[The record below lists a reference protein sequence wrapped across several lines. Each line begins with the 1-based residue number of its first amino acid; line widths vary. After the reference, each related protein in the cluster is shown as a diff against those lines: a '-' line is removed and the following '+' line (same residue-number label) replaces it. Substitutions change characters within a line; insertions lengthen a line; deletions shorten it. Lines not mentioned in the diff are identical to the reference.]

1 LIARGSTD
9 PSKKQIFMQNLHAI
23 KSAILA
29 DGKID
34 AEETAM
40 LRQIL
45 FADGKIEQAEADLLF
60 ELNNKCSVG
69 VNDPSWTELFV
80 EAISSFLLDD
90 QDSPD
95 EIDATES
102 AWLLQQVMGDGKL
115 DETEK
120 TLLQNLNAQAKKMPG
135 ELVQFIKANI

>member
-1 LIARGSTD
+1 
-9 PSKKQIFMQNLHAI
+9 MQNLHSL

-40 LRQIL
+40 LRQML
-45 FADGKIEQAEADLLF
+45 FADGKIDQAEADLLF
-60 ELNNKCSVG
+60 ELNNKCSVAA
-69 VNDPSWTELFV
+69 NDPSWIELFI

-90 QDSPD
+90 QESPG
-95 EIDATES
+95 EIDATEA
-102 AWLLQQVMGDGKL
+102 AWLLQQVQGDGKL

-120 TLLQNLNAQAKKMPG
+120 KLLQKLNDKAKTMPA
-135 ELVQFIKANI
+135 ELAEFIKANI